1 MKEGSVLL
9 MYKEELVMR
18 EVSVRVSIIVLEGII
33 IKWLQREV
41 LLGELS

>member
-1 MKEGSVLL
+1 